1 MSSDAQYI
9 DCVYRALKNAKYLKS
24 RGYDWSNVNIL
35 KAAIDINNTCSFNN
49 SNKKWQ
55 YNDGIEDVK
64 DDSNMEAYRLA
75 YLECCDR
82 HKYGGIWE
90 MCFFNL
96 IAEYVCDIL
105 LKQHNNHPLR
115 VLDIGCGK
123 DSSHFSFMFAN
134 IDHDIEYVS
143 IDKESDTYFT
153 APEHL
158 NHVIRN
164 HITCDIFETDVI
176 TELMKNYP
184 DDYFDIVL
192 LDIEPHGK
200 ETEIYDLFYK
210 YLNKNHIAIFEC
222 IAFIDLYGSA
232 MGDKV
237 LDHMETKGVLS
248 DYFGV
253 FEINYLT
260 RDIVAIVTKD
270 MQNNLDNNK
279 NIISQYVFNSLHED
293 YISKINRGYY
303 KKIPISTKELLYT
316 LLKI

>member
-1 MSSDAQYI
+1 MTFNVNYI
-9 DCVYRALKNAKYLKS
+9 DCVLKALNNARYLKS
-24 RGYDWSNVNIL
+24 LGYNWSNVNLL
-35 KAAIDINNTCSFNN
+35 KVAIDIEN
-49 SNKKWQ
+49 SISKKQWEL
-55 YNDGIEDVK
+55 NEGIPEVRDEV
-64 DDSNMEAYRLA
+64 NMEAYRLA
-75 YLECCDR
+75 CLKCNYL
-82 HKYGGIWE
+82 HKYSSIWE

-96 IAEYVCDIL
+96 IAEYICDNI
-105 LKQHNNHPLR
+105 KQCDNVRPLR

-134 IDHDIEYVS
+134 IDHEIEYVS

-153 APEHL
+153 APEYL
-158 NHVIRN
+158 NQITRN
-164 HITCDIFETDVI
+164 HITCDIFETDMI
-176 TELMKNYP
+176 TELMKKYP

-200 ETEIYDLFYK
+200 ETEIYDLIYK

-232 MGDKV
+232 IGDKV
-237 LDHMETKGVLS
+237 IEHMETKGILS

-260 RDIVAIVTKD
+260 RDIVTIVTKD
-270 MQNNLDNNK
+270 GQNNPDTNK
-279 NIISQYVFNSLHED
+279 NTISQYLFNSLHED